1 MSALIYNDTQIN
13 YELSDAY
20 GKLFLNKDVAL
31 GYGINDIT
39 VKRHIENNADEL
51 IEGTHYIYD
60 YAMTNGGRQRVI
72 KWTSLGVYHLGFF
85 IKSKQA
91 KEFRKFM
98 ANVANAIDMFKIND
112 KKNEVNSPLSN
123 QNNLDTEYYKN
134 MYYSALERENKLL
147 RELYYSGKNV
157 ENERF
162 GKNFLNSEI
171 MKVKEL
177 NDEGYSV
184 RQIANVLNRSHNAV
198 HKHIKK
204 LNNKEIL

>member
-1 MSALIYNDTQIN
+1 
-13 YELSDAY
+13 
-20 GKLFLNKDVAL
+20 
-31 GYGINDIT
+31 
-39 VKRHIENNADEL
+39 
-51 IEGTHYIYD
+51 
-60 YAMTNGGRQRVI
+60 MTNGGRQRVI